1 MHWSTS
7 SRLAVASASAAAL
20 VAALVACAP
29 SDGTTGSTA
38 GQSIVTVGAS
48 ASSVQQVF
56 NPYLPTNAFA
66 LGSGGMIYEPLVQVN
81 LTKAGDFRPWL
92 ATEWTWNDTGTE
104 LDFTLRDDVTWTDG
118 EPFTSEDVVYSYQL
132 MKDSPELNLTGIEF
146 ESVKAESDTEVSLTF
161 AQGSQNFVDK
171 IVSLAIVPEHIYGK
185 QTNVASFADPEPV
198 GTGAFVLDS
207 FTPESYT
214 LTKNTKYWQPG
225 KPAIDG
231 IRFVPYKD
239 NTAVAQ
245 AMVQG
250 DVDWCGC
257 YIANVDETFLNKSDD
272 FHILWSV
279 VGADGLITN
288 NQNFPFNEVEL
299 RQAVSF
305 AVDRQ
310 QAADVANRPA
320 ATWAGGLPLPVFED
334 AIFDDLKDKVY
345 EHDTDKAKKLI
356 EAAGFTMGSDGYY
369 TRNGEQF
376 AFTITIPQ
384 AFTEQVAAAQIIQ
397 SNLKEVG
404 IKVDINGVAV
414 EAINGITGNGEFQ
427 ATIGYPI
434 ATQILP
440 INLYD
445 SWMNPKY
452 SQPIGTPIPTYQN
465 IQRTEDPVIAQ
476 AFTDYFAAT
485 SDEQRDTALHTL
497 EQSFID
503 TVPWVVLTYYQSYG
517 GWSEKK
523 VTGFPEESDPYW
535 GGAPNP
541 VVALEL
547 QPKK

>member
-1 MHWSTS
+1 MPRSTS
-7 SRLAVASASAAAL
+7 PRLL
-20 VAALVACAP
+20 VAAASAVALAASLAACAP
-29 SDGTTGSTA
+29 SGEGGNA
-38 GQSIVTVGAS
+38 GGETILTVGRS
-48 ASSVQQVF
+48 SSSVQQIF
-56 NPYLPTNAFA
+56 NPYLPTTAYQ

-92 ATEWTWNDTGTE
+92 ATDWTWNDTGTE
-104 LDFTLRDDVTWTDG
+104 LDLTLRDDVKWTDG
-118 EPFTSEDVVYSYQL
+118 EPFTADDVVYSYQL
-132 MKDSPELNLTGIEF
+132 MKDTPALNLDGIVF
-146 ESVKAESDTEVSLTF
+146 DTITADSDTEVSITF
-161 AQGSQNFVDK
+161 AQGSQNFFDK
-171 IVSLAIVPEHIYGK
+171 IVSLEIVPEHIYSA
-185 QTNVASFADPEPV
+185 QSDVTSFADEKPV
-198 GTGAFVLDS
+198 GTGPFILDS

-214 LTKNTKYWQPG
+214 LKKNADYWQPG

-231 IRFVPYKD
+231 LRFVPYKD

-257 YIANVDETFLNKSDD
+257 YIANVDETFLSKSDD

-288 NQNFPFNEVEL
+288 NQSFPFNERDL
-299 RQAVSF
+299 REAASL
-305 AVDRQ
+305 AIDRQ

-334 AIFDDLKDKVY
+334 AIAPDLADKVY
-345 EHDTDKAKKLI
+345 EYDVDKAKKLI
-356 EAAGFTMGSDGYY
+356 EGLGFTMGSDGYY
-369 TRNGEQF
+369 ERDGQQL

-397 SNLKEVG
+397 SNLKEAG
-404 IKVDINGVAV
+404 FKVDINGVAV

-434 ATQILP
+434 ATQILA

-465 IQRTEDPVIAQ
+465 IQRTEDPQIA
-476 AFTDYFAAT
+476 ADFDAYFAAT
-485 SDEQRDTALHTL
+485 SDEQRDAAMHGLQEAFI
-497 EQSFID
+497 EQ
-503 TVPWVVLTYYQSYG
+503 VPWVVLTYYQSYG

-523 VTGFPEESDPYW
+523 ATGFPSEDDPYW
-535 GGAPNP
+535 GGAPSP

-547 QPKK
+547 TPAK